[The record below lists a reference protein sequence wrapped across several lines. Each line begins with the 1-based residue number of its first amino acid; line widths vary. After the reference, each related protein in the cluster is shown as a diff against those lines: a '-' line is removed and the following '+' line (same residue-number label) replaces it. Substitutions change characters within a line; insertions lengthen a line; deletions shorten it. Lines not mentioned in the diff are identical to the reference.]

1 MMLMRGAVALV
12 STLVVLSLPAE
23 AEPSFDCAKAETVSE
38 KAVCEIPDLPWFDRQ
53 MARLYKQ
60 AQAEPGADRAALA
73 EGQRAFL
80 RNREAC
86 GADYDC
92 LMDAYHARLTLLAPL
107 VNVHEAY
114 ALYERTGEPSGMIWV
129 ARFGFDAG
137 VKISTIGGGDHTCTF
152 ETDSAVVGGKGVVRW
167 RGKGEDRCR
176 IDIVPNDSDGSMSLQ
191 TKDCQEYCGAR
202 AVMDGTYTGAP

>member
-1 MMLMRGAVALV
+1 MTIMRGTLV
-12 STLVVLSLPAE
+12 LASALVVLSLQAE
-23 AEPSFDCAKAETVSE
+23 ADPSFDCAKATTVSE

-80 RNREAC
+80 RNREVC
-86 GADYDC
+86 GDDYEC

-107 VNVHEAY
+107 VNVYEAF
-114 ALYERTGEPSGMIWV
+114 ALYERKGEASGSLWV
-129 ARFGFDAG
+129 TRFGAEAG

-152 ETDSAVVGGKGVVRW
+152 ETDSAEVGGKGVIRF
-167 RGKGEDRCR
+167 RGKGDDQCHM
-176 IDIVPNDSDGSMSLQ
+176 DIVPNDSDHTLTVE
-191 TKDCQEYCGAR
+191 TKDCQDYCGMR
-202 AVMDGTYTGAP
+202 AVLDGTYAGPP